1 MSRLAIGICLQQ
13 QQGTGF
19 GQQTCKVR
27 RSFYP
32 HNNARGWR
40 CDRTS
45 KYFPT
50 MALTYIWTGFFLIG
64 FVAALAQWLFLGD
77 TEIFKRIIDGTFAAA
92 KTGVMDIALPLA
104 GIMTLWLGILN
115 IGERAGAIKLLA
127 KIIAPFFSRIF
138 PEVPKDHPAT
148 GHMLMN
154 FSANFLGLDNA
165 ATPFGLKAMESL
177 QSLNPSKD
185 EASNAQIMFLVLHT
199 SGLTLIPLSIM
210 AQRAILGARDASD
223 IFIPTLIATYVATVV
238 AMVSVAIK
246 QRINLLNTVVLG
258 WLGGITASIVGMIWY
273 FTQYLSK
280 PEIELVSK
288 VGSNLILFS
297 IIIAF
302 IVAALRKRVDVY
314 DAFIEGAKG
323 GIETSLKIIPYLVG
337 MLVAISVLRNSGIL
351 GFIVSGFTWVFT
363 QIGVN
368 TDFTPAL
375 PTALMKP
382 ISGSGSRAMMID
394 AMQTY
399 GVDSF
404 VGRLA
409 CIFQGS
415 ADTTFYIVALYFGS
429 VGIKRTRYA
438 ITYGLLADFAGVV
451 AAIFV
456 AYLFFH

>member
-1 MSRLAIGICLQQ
+1 M
-13 QQGTGF
+13 T
-19 GQQTCKVR
+19 
-27 RSFYP
+27 
-32 HNNARGWR
+32 
-40 CDRTS
+40 
-45 KYFPT
+45 
-50 MALTYIWTGFFLIG
+50 LTYIWTGFFLVG
-64 FVAALAQWLFLGD
+64 FLAALAQWLFLGD
-77 TEIFKRIIDGTFAAA
+77 VEVFKRIIDGTFTAA
-92 KTGVMDIALPLA
+92 KVAVMDIALPLA
-104 GIMTLWLGILN
+104 GIMTLWLGILS
-115 IGERAGAIKLLA
+115 IGEKAGAINLLA
-127 KIIAPFFSRIF
+127 RIISPFFSRIF

-148 GHMLMN
+148 GHMVMN

-177 QSLNPSKD
+177 QTLNPSKD

-210 AQRAILGARDASD
+210 AQRAILGAKDASD

-238 AMVSVAIK
+238 SMIAVAIK
-246 QRINLLNTVVLG
+246 QRINMFDRVILG
-258 WLGGITASIVGMIWY
+258 WLGGLTSFIVGVIWY
-273 FTQYLSK
+273 ITNYLTK
-280 PEIELVSK
+280 PEIEVFSK
-288 VGSNLILFS
+288 VVSNLILFS
-297 IIIAF
+297 IIVGF
-302 IVAALRKRVDVY
+302 IIAALRKRVDVY

-351 GFIVSGFTWVFT
+351 GFVVSGFTWFFT
-363 QIGVN
+363 QLGVN

-429 VGIKRTRYA
+429 VGIKKTRYA

>member
-1 MSRLAIGICLQQ
+1 M
-13 QQGTGF
+13 T
-19 GQQTCKVR
+19 
-27 RSFYP
+27 
-32 HNNARGWR
+32 
-40 CDRTS
+40 
-45 KYFPT
+45 
-50 MALTYIWTGFFLIG
+50 LTYIWTGFFLVG
-64 FVAALAQWLFLGD
+64 FLAALAQWLFLGD
-77 TEIFKRIIDGTFAAA
+77 VEVFKRIIDGTFTAA
-92 KTGVMDIALPLA
+92 KVAVMDIALPLA
-104 GIMTLWLGILN
+104 GIMTLWLGILS
-115 IGERAGAIKLLA
+115 IGEKAGAINLLA
-127 KIIAPFFSRIF
+127 RIIAPFFSRIF

-148 GHMLMN
+148 GHMVMN

-177 QSLNPSKD
+177 QTLNPNKE

-210 AQRAILGARDASD
+210 AQRAILGAKDASD

-238 AMVSVAIK
+238 SMVAVAIK
-246 QRINLLNTVVLG
+246 QRINLFDRVIMG
-258 WLGGITASIVGMIWY
+258 WLGGLTALIVAAVWY
-273 FTQYLSK
+273 MSNFLTK
-280 PEIELVSK
+280 PEIEVFSK
-288 VGSNLILFS
+288 VFSNLILFS
-297 IIIAF
+297 IIAGF
-302 IVAALRKRVDVY
+302 IVAALRKRIDVY

-351 GFIVSGFTWVFT
+351 GFVVSGFTWFFT
-363 QIGVN
+363 QLGVN

-429 VGIKRTRYA
+429 VGIKKTRYA

-451 AAIFV
+451 AAILV

>member
-1 MSRLAIGICLQQ
+1 M
-13 QQGTGF
+13 T
-19 GQQTCKVR
+19 
-27 RSFYP
+27 
-32 HNNARGWR
+32 
-40 CDRTS
+40 
-45 KYFPT
+45 
-50 MALTYIWTGFFLIG
+50 LTYIWTGFFLVG
-64 FVAALAQWLFLGD
+64 FLAALAQWLFLGD
-77 TEIFKRIIDGTFAAA
+77 VEVFKRVIDGTFTAA
-92 KTGVMDIALPLA
+92 KVAVMDIALPLA
-104 GIMTLWLGILN
+104 GIMTLWLGILR
-115 IGERAGAIKLLA
+115 IGEKAGAIKLLA
-127 KIIAPFFSRIF
+127 RIISPFFSRIF

-165 ATPFGLKAMESL
+165 ATPFGLRAMESL
-177 QSLNPSKD
+177 QTLNPSKD

-210 AQRAILGARDASD
+210 AQRAVLGAKDASD

-238 AMVSVAIK
+238 AMVAVAVK
-246 QRINLLNTVVLG
+246 QRINLFNTVILG
-258 WLGGITASIVGMIWY
+258 WLGGITTFIIAVIWY
-273 FTQYLSK
+273 LNNYLTK
-280 PEIELVSK
+280 PEIEVFSK
-288 VGSNLILFS
+288 VVSNLILFS
-297 IIIAF
+297 IIVGF
-302 IVAALRKRVDVY
+302 IIAALRKRVDVY

-351 GFIVSGFTWVFT
+351 GFVVSGFTWFFT
-363 QIGVN
+363 QLGVN

-429 VGIKRTRYA
+429 VGIKKTRYA

>member
-1 MSRLAIGICLQQ
+1 M
-13 QQGTGF
+13 T
-19 GQQTCKVR
+19 
-27 RSFYP
+27 
-32 HNNARGWR
+32 
-40 CDRTS
+40 
-45 KYFPT
+45 
-50 MALTYIWTGFFLIG
+50 LTYIWTGFFLAG
-64 FVAALAQWLFLGD
+64 FLAALAQWLFLGD
-77 TEIFKRIIDGTFAAA
+77 VEVFKRIIDGTFAAA
-92 KTGVMDIALPLA
+92 KLAVMDIALPLA
-104 GIMTLWLGILN
+104 GIMTLWLGILA
-115 IGERAGAIKLLA
+115 IGEKAGAINLLA
-127 KIIAPFFSRIF
+127 RIIAPFFSRIF

-148 GHMLMN
+148 GHMVMN

-210 AQRAILGARDASD
+210 AQRAILGAKDASD

-238 AMVSVAIK
+238 SMVAVAIK
-246 QRINLLNTVVLG
+246 QRINMFDNVILG
-258 WLGGITASIVGMIWY
+258 WLVGLTSFIVATIWY
-273 FTQYLSK
+273 MTNYLTK
-280 PEIELVSK
+280 PEIEIFSK
-288 VGSNLILFS
+288 VVSNLILFS
-297 IIIAF
+297 IIVGF
-302 IVAALRKRVDVY
+302 IIAALRKRVDVY

-351 GFIVSGFTWVFT
+351 GFVVSGFTWFFT
-363 QIGVN
+363 LLGVN

>member
-1 MSRLAIGICLQQ
+1 M
-13 QQGTGF
+13 T
-19 GQQTCKVR
+19 
-27 RSFYP
+27 
-32 HNNARGWR
+32 H
-40 CDRTS
+40 
-45 KYFPT
+45 
-50 MALTYIWTGFFLIG
+50 TYIWAGFFLIG
-64 FVAALAQWLFLGD
+64 FVAAVVQWIFLGD
-77 TEIFKRIIDGTFAAA
+77 NEVFKRIIDGTFAAA

-115 IGERAGAIKLLA
+115 IGEKAGAVRLLA

-223 IFIPTLIATYVATVV
+223 IFIPTLIATYAATVV

-288 VGSNLILFS
+288 VVSNLILFS

-302 IVAALRKRVDVY
+302 IIAALRKRVDVY
-314 DAFIEGAKG
+314 EAFIEGAKG
-323 GIETSLKIIPYLVG
+323 GIEISLKIIPYLVG

-363 QIGVN
+363 QLGVN

-375 PTALMKP
+375 PTALMRP

-409 CIFQGS
+409 SIFQGS

>member
-1 MSRLAIGICLQQ
+1 
-13 QQGTGF
+13 
-19 GQQTCKVR
+19 
-27 RSFYP
+27 
-32 HNNARGWR
+32 
-40 CDRTS
+40 
-45 KYFPT
+45 

-77 TEIFKRIIDGTFAAA
+77 TEVFKRIIDGTFAAA

-115 IGERAGAIKLLA
+115 IGERAGAIRLLA

-238 AMVSVAIK
+238 AMVSVAIR
-246 QRINLLNTVVLG
+246 QRINLLNSVVLG
-258 WLGGITASIVGMIWY
+258 WLGGITVSIVGMIWY

-288 VGSNLILFS
+288 VVSNLTLFS

-351 GFIVSGFTWVFT
+351 GFIVSGFTWLFT
-363 QIGVN
+363 QLGVN

>member
-1 MSRLAIGICLQQ
+1 M
-13 QQGTGF
+13 T
-19 GQQTCKVR
+19 
-27 RSFYP
+27 
-32 HNNARGWR
+32 
-40 CDRTS
+40 
-45 KYFPT
+45 
-50 MALTYIWTGFFLIG
+50 LTYIWTGFFLVG
-64 FVAALAQWLFLGD
+64 FLAALAQWLFLGD
-77 TEIFKRIIDGTFAAA
+77 VEVFKRIIDGTFTAA
-92 KTGVMDIALPLA
+92 KVAVMDIALPQA
-104 GIMTLWLGILN
+104 GIMTLWLGILS
-115 IGERAGAIKLLA
+115 IGEKAGAINLLA
-127 KIIAPFFSRIF
+127 RIISPFFSRIF

-148 GHMLMN
+148 GHMVMN

-177 QSLNPSKD
+177 QTLNPNKE

-210 AQRAILGARDASD
+210 AQRAVLGAKDASD

-238 AMVSVAIK
+238 SMVAVAIK
-246 QRINLLNTVVLG
+246 QRINIFNTVILG
-258 WLGGITASIVGMIWY
+258 WLGGLTTFIVASIWY
-273 FTQYLSK
+273 MTTYLTK
-280 PEIELVSK
+280 AEIEVFSK
-288 VGSNLILFS
+288 VFSNLILFS
-297 IIIAF
+297 IIVGF
-302 IVAALRKRVDVY
+302 IIAALRKRVDVY

-351 GFIVSGFTWVFT
+351 GFVVNGFNWFFSLL
-363 QIGVN
+363 GVN

-382 ISGSGSRAMMID
+382 ISGSGSRATMID

>member
-1 MSRLAIGICLQQ
+1 M
-13 QQGTGF
+13 T
-19 GQQTCKVR
+19 
-27 RSFYP
+27 
-32 HNNARGWR
+32 
-40 CDRTS
+40 
-45 KYFPT
+45 
-50 MALTYIWTGFFLIG
+50 LTYIWTGFFLVG
-64 FVAALAQWLFLGD
+64 FLAALAQWLFLGD
-77 TEIFKRIIDGTFAAA
+77 VEVFKRVIDGTFTAA
-92 KTGVMDIALPLA
+92 KVAVMDIALPLA
-104 GIMTLWLGILN
+104 GIMTLWLGILR
-115 IGERAGAIKLLA
+115 IGEKAGAIKLLA
-127 KIIAPFFSRIF
+127 RIISPFFSRIF

-177 QSLNPSKD
+177 QTLNPSKD

-210 AQRAILGARDASD
+210 AQRAVLGAKDASD

-238 AMVSVAIK
+238 AMVAVAIK
-246 QRINLLNTVVLG
+246 QRINLFNTVILG
-258 WLGGITASIVGMIWY
+258 WLGGITAFIIAVIWY
-273 FTQYLSK
+273 LNNYLTK
-280 PEIELVSK
+280 PEIEVFSK
-288 VGSNLILFS
+288 VVSNLILFS
-297 IIIAF
+297 IIVGF
-302 IVAALRKRVDVY
+302 IIAALRKRVDVY

-351 GFIVSGFTWVFT
+351 GFVVSGFTWFFT
-363 QIGVN
+363 QLGVN

-429 VGIKRTRYA
+429 VGIKKTRYA
-438 ITYGLLADFAGVV
+438 ISYGLLADFAGVV
-451 AAIFV
+451 AAILV

>member
-1 MSRLAIGICLQQ
+1 M
-13 QQGTGF
+13 T
-19 GQQTCKVR
+19 
-27 RSFYP
+27 
-32 HNNARGWR
+32 
-40 CDRTS
+40 
-45 KYFPT
+45 
-50 MALTYIWTGFFLIG
+50 LTYIWSGFFVAG
-64 FVAALAQWLFLGD
+64 FIAALAQWLLLGD
-77 TEIFKRIIDGTFAAA
+77 VEVFKRVVDGTFTAA
-92 KTGVMDIALPLA
+92 KVAVMDIALPLA
-104 GIMTLWLGILN
+104 GIMTLWLGILG
-115 IGERAGAIKLLA
+115 IGEKAGAIDLLA
-127 KIIAPFFSRIF
+127 RFISPFFSRIF
-138 PEVPKDHPAT
+138 PDVPKDHPAT
-148 GHMLMN
+148 GHMVMN

-177 QSLNPSKD
+177 QTLNPSKD

-210 AQRAILGARDASD
+210 AQRAILGAKDASD

-238 AMVSVAIK
+238 AMVSVSIK
-246 QRINLLNTVVLG
+246 QRINLFSPVIVG
-258 WLGGITASIVGMIWY
+258 WIGGITAFIVATIWTM
-273 FTQYLSK
+273 TQYLSK
-280 PEIELVSK
+280 PEIEVFSK
-288 VGSNLILFS
+288 VVSNLILFS
-297 IIIAF
+297 IIVGF
-302 IVAALRKRVDVY
+302 IVGGLRKKIDVY

-323 GIETSLKIIPYLVG
+323 GIVTSLKIIPYLVG

-351 GFIVSGFTWVFT
+351 GFVTSGFTWAFS
-363 QIGVN
+363 QLGVN

-394 AMQTY
+394 TMQTY

-429 VGIKRTRYA
+429 VGIKKTRYA

>member
-1 MSRLAIGICLQQ
+1 
-13 QQGTGF
+13 
-19 GQQTCKVR
+19 
-27 RSFYP
+27 
-32 HNNARGWR
+32 
-40 CDRTS
+40 
-45 KYFPT
+45 

-77 TEIFKRIIDGTFAAA
+77 TEVFKRIIDGTFAAA

-115 IGERAGAIKLLA
+115 IGEKAGAIKLLA

-258 WLGGITASIVGMIWY
+258 WLGGITACIVGMIWY

-288 VGSNLILFS
+288 VVSNLILFS

-314 DAFIEGAKG
+314 EAFIEGAKG

-351 GFIVSGFTWVFT
+351 GFIVSGFTWLFT
-363 QIGVN
+363 QLGVN

-451 AAIFV
+451 AAILV
-456 AYLFFH
+456 AYMFFH